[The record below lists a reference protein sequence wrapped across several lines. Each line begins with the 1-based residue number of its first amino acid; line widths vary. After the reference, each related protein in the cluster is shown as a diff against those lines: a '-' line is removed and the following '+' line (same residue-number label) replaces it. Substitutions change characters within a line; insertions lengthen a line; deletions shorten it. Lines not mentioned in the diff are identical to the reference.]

1 MKNIMLLASGKETS
15 FYFPART
22 NLNGYGVIIPKVQNL
37 SYSFYVTAAQRAGCD
52 TIVTCSDEI
61 LTAILINSGRQLGGK
76 CTNWAGSKIH
86 FKGIDWI
93 ITNPFSHCV
102 STATGGFILKRHV
115 DKHLYGRPYQI
126 PDMVWETISGLSKPE
141 VVEEFL
147 SILNSPTT
155 LLTAVDIETKRMPV
169 SELALDRV
177 ERQGIKTAGIAA
189 WMPINN
195 SGREVLC
202 APVIKMCGYYSIWK
216 GKDGKLTG
224 RGWVLNINT
233 MEDVY
238 LLRRAN
244 LSDSPK
250 VMQNGGYDS
259 TYFLRYGAPVY
270 NWKYDTYHFMHSW
283 YAELKRDLA
292 FLTSW
297 FLPNYEYWKDTM
309 EDDTELYNIKDVY
322 NTAWVMV
329 FMLLEAPHWAKAN
342 YVIEFRKVFPNI
354 CMGLEG
360 LKRDELERERLR
372 KIYNDKYEASQA
384 RLAAIVHREFNP
396 NSHVQVKKLMGALS
410 YQEWTASDKLALKK
424 WADESSLHTI
434 IVECIETSRATRKAI
449 STYIDATTFAGR
461 LLYEINAGG
470 TTTGRASSKAS
481 NLWVGTQIQ
490 NQDGDLKSMYVADD
504 GYELFS
510 VDNSQSES
518 RCTAYISEDANL
530 IHTVETAKDFH
541 TRNASLF
548 FGIPED
554 EIVKP
559 VYVTVVIDGVEL
571 QQPKLDPKTGKQ
583 VLDKSIRDLSKRV
596 NHGANYNMSEPVLI
610 ETMGRKSVIEAKQL
624 LNLPANMGVF
634 SVASTLL
641 RSFEAA
647 YPDVKGKY
655 YDEVINE
662 IRTTGLLVT
671 PTGWTRRCLEVPSR
685 ERGDKLKLN
694 KYVAHL
700 PQSTSVMLIDE
711 ALFDFWLE
719 WQIRQNKV
727 RLKAQVH
734 DEIVAQATPENRP
747 EVQAALSELMRK
759 PLEVRGRIMII
770 PNDGGSHGYRWGDL

>member
-1 MKNIMLLASGKETS
+1 MKTLMLLASGKETNY
-15 FYFPART
+15 YFPARA
-22 NLNGYGVIIPKVQNL
+22 NLNGYGIIIPKVQNL
-37 SYSFYVTAAQRAGCD
+37 SYSFYVQAAQKAGCD

-61 LTAILINSGRQLGGK
+61 LTALLINTGRQTDGK
-76 CTNWAGSKIH
+76 CSKWAGAKIH
-86 FKGIDWI
+86 FRGIDWI

-102 STATGGFILKRHV
+102 TTSAGGFILRRHV
-115 DKHLYGRPYQI
+115 DKHLFGIPYTI
-126 PDMVWETISGLSKPE
+126 PPMQWEGISGLSKPE
-141 VVEEFL
+141 VIDEFL
-147 SILNSPTT
+147 SILDSAMI
-155 LLTAVDIETKRMPV
+155 TAVDIETKRMPV

-177 ERQGIKTAGIAA
+177 EKAGIKTTGIAA
-189 WMPINN
+189 YMPINN
-195 SGREVLC
+195 SGKDVLC
-202 APVIKMCGYYSIWK
+202 APVMTMCGYYSIWK
-216 GKDGKLTG
+216 GEDGKLTG

-233 MEDVY
+233 MDDIY

-244 LSDSPK
+244 LSKSPK
-250 VMQNGGYDS
+250 VLQNGGYDS
-259 TYFLRYGAPVY
+259 TYFLRYGAPLY
-270 NWKYDTYHFMHSW
+270 NWKYDTFHFMHCW

-322 NTAWVMV
+322 NTAWVMI
-329 FMLLEAPHWAKAN
+329 FMLMEAPQWAKDN
-342 YVIEFRKVFPNI
+342 YLIEFRKVFPNI

-360 LKRDELERERLR
+360 FKRDEVERERLR
-372 KIYNDKYEASQA
+372 NIYHTKMEGALA
-384 RLAAIVHREFNP
+384 RLASIISGGFNP
-396 NSHVQVKKLMGALS
+396 NSPVQVKKLMGALS
-410 YQEWTASDKLALKK
+410 YQEWDSSDKLALKK
-424 WADESSLHTI
+424 WADECSLHQI
-434 IVECIETSRATRKAI
+434 IVDCIQTSRENSKAI

-461 LLYEINAGG
+461 LLYELNAGG

-490 NQDGDLKSMYVADD
+490 NQDGDLKTMYVADD

-559 VYVTVVIDGVEL
+559 VYVTITVDGVEL
-571 QQPKLDPKTGKQ
+571 QRQAVDDKGKPIF
-583 VLDKSIRDLSKRV
+583 DKSIRDLSKRV

-610 ETMGRKSVIEAKQL
+610 ETMGRKNVLEAKQL
-624 LNLPANMGVF
+624 LDLPATMGVF
-634 SVASTLL
+634 AVATTLL
-641 RSFEAA
+641 KSFEAA

-655 YDEVINE
+655 YDEVIHE
-662 IRTTGLLVT
+662 IRTTGLLKT
-671 PTGWTRRCLEVPSR
+671 PTGWTRRCLETPSR

-719 WQIRQNKV
+719 WQIKRNAV

-734 DEIVAQATPENRP
+734 DEIVAQARP
-747 EVQAALSELMRK
+747 EVRAEAQAALCEYMKR
-759 PLEVRGRIMII
+759 PLEVRGRTMVI
-770 PNDGGSHGYRWGDL
+770 PNDGGSYGYRWGEL